1 MLEVWPW
8 SLPALVTLNI
18 NRRSD
23 DFRVAVRG
31 ERPQRQGMFDPVE
44 KLKEFIRHPSVS
56 ADSKFREGMRGAQ
69 NFVSDLLGSMGFSV
83 EVVAT
88 ELHPIIL
95 ASRGSN
101 PAWPHVV
108 VYGHYD
114 VQPADPLNL
123 WTTPAFELTVRG
135 NRLYGRGAADNKG
148 PLMTNITAI
157 ARLLEKYP
165 DLPLRITFLIEGE
178 EEMGSPSFP
187 KFLEKYQDRLRAADF
202 VYLSDTAL
210 PNEHQVVLTCG
221 LRGLALFDVQI
232 TGAKGDL
239 HSGLHG
245 GVLRNPIQ
253 ALAEIIA
260 TLHTPDGR
268 VNVPGF
274 YDDVLDVHPWER
286 DELKKLGADEKAY
299 AEFLGIDTFYTTP
312 GFSPFESARFQP
324 TLEFNGIGGGYQ
336 GEGTKTVIPSKA
348 FAKISCR
355 LVPNQQPDKIKKL
368 VMDAIRARTPK
379 GVKLEFIDQHKGDP
393 YVVVPPGRSNT
404 PKDQSPVLARAFRAA
419 DVAITSVW
427 GRAPLYLR
435 EGGSVPIIADIK
447 RVTGLDS
454 VMFGLFLP
462 EDNLHA
468 PNESFNLD
476 VMQKGIETTQRIFA
490 DLAGVR

>member
-1 MLEVWPW
+1 L
-8 SLPALVTLNI
+8 A
-18 NRRSD
+18 SD
-23 DFRVAVRG
+23 EILRHVGR
-31 ERPQRQGMFDPVE
+31 MFDPVE

-56 ADSKFREGMRGAQ
+56 ADSKFGEGMRGAQ
-69 NFVSDLLGSMGFSV
+69 KFVAELLGSMGFAV
-83 EVVAT
+83 EVVPT

-95 ASRGSN
+95 ASRGTDPS
-101 PAWPHVV
+101 WPHVV
-108 VYGHYD
+108 IYGHYD

-123 WTTPAFELTVRG
+123 WTTPAFEPTIRG
-135 NRLYGRGAADNKG
+135 NRIYGRGAADNKG
-148 PLMTNITAI
+148 PLITNIAAV
-157 ARLLEKYP
+157 ARLLEANP
-165 DLPLRITFLIEGE
+165 ALPLRITFLIEGE

-187 KFLEKYQDRLRAADF
+187 KFLELHKDRLKAADF

-210 PNEHQVVLTCG
+210 PNEQQVVLTCG
-221 LRGLALFDVQI
+221 LRGLTLFDMQI

-260 TLHTPDGR
+260 TLHTPEGK

-286 DELKKLGADEKAY
+286 DELKKLGGDEKAY
-299 AEFLGIDTFYTTP
+299 AEFLGIETFYTTP
-312 GFSPFESARFQP
+312 GFSPFESSRFQP

-348 FAKISCR
+348 FVKISCR

-379 GVKLEFIDQHKGDP
+379 GVKLEFIDQHKGEA

-404 PKDQSPVLARAFRAA
+404 PKDQSPVLARAFLAA
-419 DVAITSVW
+419 DAAITSIW
-427 GRAPLYLR
+427 GRPPIYLR

-476 VMQKGIETTQRIFA
+476 VMKKGIATTERMLGS
-490 DLAGVR
+490 LAIR

>member
-1 MLEVWPW
+1 
-8 SLPALVTLNI
+8 
-18 NRRSD
+18 
-23 DFRVAVRG
+23 
-31 ERPQRQGMFDPVE
+31 MFDPVE

-56 ADSKFREGMRGAQ
+56 ADSKFHAGMRGAQ
-69 NFVSDLLGSMGFSV
+69 EFASGLLASLGFKV

-88 ELHPIIL
+88 KLHPIIL
-95 ASRGSN
+95 AERGGD

-108 VYGHYD
+108 IYGHYD

-123 WTTPAFELTVRG
+123 WKTPAFEPTIVG

-148 PLMTNITAI
+148 PLLTNIA
-157 ARLLEKYP
+157 AVAQALEANP
-165 DLPLRITFLIEGE
+165 ALPLRITFLIEGE

-187 KFLEKYQDRLRAADF
+187 DFLERYSDRLRAADF

-210 PNEHQVVLTCG
+210 PNEQQVVLTCG
-221 LRGLALFDVQI
+221 LRGLALLDVHL
-232 TGAKGDL
+232 TGARGDL

-253 ALAEIIA
+253 ALAEILA
-260 TLHTPDGR
+260 TLHTADGR

-286 DELKKLGADEKAY
+286 EELRKLGADEGAY
-299 AEFLGIDTFYTTP
+299 ARFLGIDTFYTTP
-312 GFSPFESARFQP
+312 GYSPFESVRFQP

-355 LVPNQQPDKIKKL
+355 LVPDQKPERIKAI
-368 VMDAIRARTPK
+368 VMDAIRARTPS
-379 GVKLEFIDQHKGDP
+379 GIKLEFVDQHQGDP

-404 PKDQSPVLARAFRAA
+404 PADQSPVLARAFQAA
-419 DVAITSVW
+419 ETAVSEVW
-427 GRAPLYLR
+427 GRPPLYLR

-476 VMQKGIETTQRIFA
+476 VMTKGIETTRRILVALA
-490 DLAGVR
+490 DSPR

>member
-1 MLEVWPW
+1 
-8 SLPALVTLNI
+8 
-18 NRRSD
+18 
-23 DFRVAVRG
+23 
-31 ERPQRQGMFDPVE
+31 MFDPVE

-56 ADSKFREGMRGAQ
+56 TDSKFKDGMKGAQ
-69 NFVSDLLGSMGFSV
+69 EFVSALLKSLGFSV
-83 EVVAT
+83 EVVRT
-88 ELHPIIL
+88 ELHPIIF
-95 ASRGSN
+95 AQRGGDES
-101 PAWPHVV
+101 WPHVV
-108 VYGHYD
+108 IYGHYD

-123 WTTPAFELTVRG
+123 WKTPAFEPTIIG
-135 NRLYGRGAADNKG
+135 NRIYGRGAADNKG
-148 PLMTNITAI
+148 PLITNIAAI
-157 ARLLEKYP
+157 AKLLEENPKI
-165 DLPLRITFLIEGE
+165 PLRITFLLEGE

-187 KFLEKYQDRLRAADF
+187 KFLESYADKLRAADF
-202 VYLSDTAL
+202 VYLSDTLL
-210 PNEHQVVLTCG
+210 PRADQVVITCG
-221 LRGLALFDVQI
+221 LRGLALFDVHI
-232 TGAKGDL
+232 TGPKSDL

-253 ALAEIIA
+253 ALAEIL
-260 TLHTPDGR
+260 TSLHTPEGR

-274 YDDVLDVHPWER
+274 YDDVLDVRPWER
-286 DELKKLGADEKAY
+286 EELKKLGADEKAY
-299 AEFLGIDTFYTTP
+299 AEFLGIEAFHPTP

-324 TLEFNGIGGGYQ
+324 TLEINGIGGGYQ

-368 VMDAIRARTPK
+368 VIDTIRTRTPK
-379 GVKLEFIDQHKGDP
+379 GVKVDFVDQHKGDP

-419 DVAITSVW
+419 EKAVSEVW
-427 GRAPLYLR
+427 GRPPLFLR

-447 RVTGLDS
+447 RKTGLDS

-476 VMQKGIETTQRIFA
+476 VMKKGIETTRRLFA
-490 DLAGVR
+490 DLAKG